1 MNNPDI
7 QAAIKKAA
15 KLQQILSSA
24 DHSSAFSA
32 AMQCEAI
39 AAQISTHL
47 YKVVY
52 GATRNHD

>member
-7 QAAIKKAA
+7 QAAIQKAA

-39 AAQISTHL
+39 AAQITTHL
-47 YKVVY
+47 GKVIY
-52 GATRNHD
+52 GESNHG